1 MRLPLWRVAEFSG
14 ARGEVDQEMS
24 VMGFSIDSRTVN
36 PGEVFIAIKGERFDG
51 HEYVKAAFENG
62 AVAAIVQTG
71 SKVEPAKNILYVD
84 DTLRALQ
91 SLGAASRRL
100 WGKPLIGVTGSA
112 GKTTTKDILAHLL
125 KTRFRVMK
133 SSGNFNNH
141 IGLPLQL
148 LKLEPEHDVA
158 VLEMGMNHVG
168 EIRALGQLA
177 HHDLAVVTNVG
188 AVHLEFFGCVSDI
201 ARAKYEII
209 ETLHSGGVA
218 VLNADDEYVSQF
230 GRDFKG
236 KVVTFGLK
244 RAADVTARNIVL
256 KGAEGS
262 SFDLVVGGV
271 VEHVSH
277 LPLVGEHNISNALA
291 AAAAA
296 LERGVSPS
304 QAAQALATIQPPEK
318 RGQVMELAGATMID
332 DCYNSN
338 PGALNAMVDTLA
350 GMTAS
355 RRILVA
361 GEMLEL
367 GKGSEKL
374 HRECGLHAAEKKID
388 IVIGVQGMARAL
400 VEAASGAGSQAQF
413 FEMAEEA
420 GERLARELR
429 PGDAV
434 LFKAS
439 RGVKL
444 ERALE
449 ILRQKL
455 EALPRAQAAGV

>member
-1 MRLPLWRVAEFSG
+1 MKLPLWRVAEFSG
-14 ARGEVDQEMS
+14 AKGEYDQET
-24 VMGFSIDSRTVN
+24 VAMGYSIDSRTVN
-36 PGEVFIAIKGERFDG
+36 PGDLLIALKGERFDG
-51 HEYVKAAFENG
+51 HDFVRAALDAG
-62 AVAAIVQTG
+62 AIGAIVQTG
-71 SKVEPAKNILYVD
+71 HAVDAERHNLLHVD

-91 SLGAASRRL
+91 SLGAAARRL

-112 GKTTTKDILAHLL
+112 GKTTTKEILAHLL
-125 KTRFRVMK
+125 AMRFRVMK
-133 SSGNFNNH
+133 SSGNLNNH

-148 LKLEPEHDVA
+148 LRLEPEHDVA
-158 VLEMGMNHVG
+158 VVEMGMNHAG
-168 EIRALGQLA
+168 EIRALGNLA
-177 HHDLAVVTNVG
+177 HHDLAVVTSVG
-188 AVHLEFFGCVSDI
+188 PVHLEFFDSVADI

-209 ETLHSGGVA
+209 ETLHAGGVA

-236 KVVTFGLK
+236 KVVTFGLH
-244 RAADVTARNIVL
+244 RPADVSAQNVQIR
-256 KGAEGS
+256 GAEGS

-271 VEHVSH
+271 VEQVT

-304 QAAQALATIQPPEK
+304 QIAQALATMQPPAN
-318 RGQVMELAGATMID
+318 RGQVMELAGATIIN

-338 PGALNAMVDTLA
+338 PRALNAMIDTLA
-350 GMTAS
+350 GMKAE

-367 GKGSEKL
+367 GKMSEKL
-374 HRECGLHAAEKKID
+374 HRECGRHAAEKKID
-388 IVIGVQGMARAL
+388 IVIGVSGMARAL
-400 VEAASGAGSQAQF
+400 VEAASGGGSQAQYM
-413 FEMAEEA
+413 EKPEEA

-439 RGVKL
+439 RSVRL

-449 ILRQKL
+449 ALQQKM
-455 EALPRAQAAGV
+455 APVHRS